1 MNEFIRHQSKSYPL
15 FGDYV
20 IYIHDHEQLVR
31 GSAKWGLVIDI
42 FSSFVSVTTKSL
54 EEDALISVCL
64 RMWEWNNITGC
75 VCECDR
81 GLEREKFIVYIF
93 SVWNNTE
100 SHDSSLLH
108 RPNHR
113 KYPWNT
119 HVYMHTQHTKPSTG
133 THNKSVL
140 AHKLTH
146 KHQP

>member
-54 EEDALISVCL
+54 KEDALISVCL

-75 VCECDR
+75 VW
-81 GLEREKFIVYIF
+81 VWQ
-93 SVWNNTE
+93 SVGK
-100 SHDSSLLH
+100 
-108 RPNHR
+108 R
-113 KYPWNT
+113 KIYRV
-119 HVYMHTQHTKPSTG
+119 HFLCLK
-133 THNKSVL
+133 
-140 AHKLTH
+140 
-146 KHQP
+146 